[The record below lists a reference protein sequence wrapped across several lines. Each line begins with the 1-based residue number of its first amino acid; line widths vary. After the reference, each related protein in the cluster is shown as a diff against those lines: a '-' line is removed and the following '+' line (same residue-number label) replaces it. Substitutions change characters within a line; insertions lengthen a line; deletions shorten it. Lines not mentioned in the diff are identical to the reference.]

1 MFPWLQLYEGENPQV
16 SRKLIISNI
25 SIQSLGLFLDTF
37 SSIHCVTIYGS
48 IFFLPLKNLINLQGH
63 CSYEW
68 HCTCLCHVFRVFT
81 HLSLQCT
88 RHHSELHYS
97 VRAYN
102 KMSLIYF
109 LVVTMYTHMFN
120 IYVACPWP
128 HSSAVKRLDFST
140 HWVTHS
146 LIFSGFLMT
155 VQCRGAWLKTN
166 SPLSEAKKCA

>member
-1 MFPWLQLYEGENPQV
+1 MYRDIAAMSGM
-16 SRKLIISNI
+16 
-25 SIQSLGLFLDTF
+25 
-37 SSIHCVTIYGS
+37 
-48 IFFLPLKNLINLQGH
+48 
-63 CSYEW
+63 
-68 HCTCLCHVFRVFT
+68 

-128 HSSAVKRLDFST
+128 HSSAVKRCLVWDFST
-140 HWVTHS
+140 HWVIHS
-146 LIFSGFLMT
+146 LISSGFLMT

-166 SPLSEAKKCA
+166 SPLSEARKTRLNINCVGSLNEHGSLRLFLNIHLSHRKGDISVRRWHKKYFWSHVQNLQERKI